1 MTVPPNTDVMRDV
14 SREWSAEH
22 AAIVDLCHDASVEM
36 TFHDTV
42 KLQEVAALLPAASRV
57 FISHLPRQSWQQTV
71 DAAVEVS
78 NCGLTPVPHVPVRH
92 VVKVS
97 DLDQL
102 LQQLVGEA
110 GVNHVLLIAGDR
122 SQPAGPF
129 SASSD
134 VLRTGLLEHHGI
146 ARVSLAAHPEGHPQ
160 VSGEVLRASELE
172 KIACA
177 ERAGMDAGFITQ
189 FTFDSA
195 PIVEWASELRV
206 RGVRNAIRIG
216 LAGPAR
222 LSTLL
227 QYAMRCG
234 VGSSIRALS
243 GHGAGFGRLLGER
256 GPENLIRELAR
267 AQNEGLDI
275 EGIHLF
281 SFGGLLRTC
290 RWIRAVVQGRF
301 TLDDAHGFTLDEHA

>member
-1 MTVPPNTDVMRDV
+1 MTVPPNSDAIPVA

-22 AAIVDLCHDASVEM
+22 AAIMYLCHDASVEM
-36 TFHDTV
+36 TFHDAV
-42 KLQEVAALLPAASRV
+42 KLREVATLLPAASRV

-78 NCGLTPVPHVPVRH
+78 NCGLTPVPHVPVRQ
-92 VVKVS
+92 VAKAR

-102 LQQLVGEA
+102 LQQLGSEA

-122 SQPAGPF
+122 PEPAGPF
-129 SASSD
+129 AAASD
-134 VLRTGLLEHHGI
+134 VLRTGLLEQHGMT
-146 ARVSLAAHPEGHPQ
+146 RVSLAAHPEGHPRL
-160 VSGEVLRASELE
+160 SSEVLRASELE

-177 ERAGMDAGFITQ
+177 ERVGLEAGFITQ
-189 FTFDSA
+189 FGFDSA

-222 LSTLL
+222 LPTLL
-227 QYAMRCG
+227 QYALRCG
-234 VGSSIRALS
+234 IGPSIRALS
-243 GHGAGFGRLLGER
+243 GRGAGFGRLLGER
-256 GPENLIRELAR
+256 GPEHLVRDLAR
-267 AQNEGLDI
+267 ARNEGLDI
-275 EGIHLF
+275 EGIHFF

-290 RWIRAVVQGRF
+290 RWIRAVAQGHF